1 MYNYNFYTI
10 MKYIYREEDNF
21 REQEG
26 ELRGED
32 LKLQNSMIRFSQ
44 FLQDNEKKKNEA
56 EAKKNEENKVTEI
69 IYVK

>member
-1 MYNYNFYTI
+1 

-44 FLQDNEKKKNEA
+44 FL
-56 EAKKNEENKVTEI
+56 
-69 IYVK
+69 